1 MKIFETRGKIKDI
14 KDARDTAEKIG
25 AIYKGFY
32 SCTDF
37 VFKTKNIGD
46 IIRLRV
52 FKINNRQSKQSKDYI
67 FIHKIA
73 EWHDKIKTDKIIIK
87 RELDT
92 MEETLDFMIN
102 HYGYVLVND
111 YEYSRIGW
119 EYSHNENSIFI
130 ENIDMLGPTLE
141 IESDNK
147 NDIENLFKFFDV
159 SELFTESVAEIM
171 RKLLGK

>member
-14 KDARDTAEKIG
+14 KDARNTAEKIG

-37 VFKTKNIGD
+37 IFKTKNIGD
-46 IIRLRV
+46 IIRLRA
-52 FKINNRQSKQSKDYI
+52 FKINNRQSKDYI
-67 FIHKIA
+67 FIHKTA
-73 EWHDKIKTDKIIIK
+73 EWLDKIKADKIIIK
-87 RELDT
+87 REFDT

-119 EYSHNENSIFI
+119 EYSYNENSIFI

-147 NDIENLFKFFDV
+147 NDIENLFKFFNV

>member
-14 KDARDTAEKIG
+14 KDARDTVEKIG
-25 AIYKGFY
+25 ATYKGFY

-37 VFKTKNIGD
+37 IFKTKNIGD

-52 FKINNRQSKQSKDYI
+52 FKINNRQSKDYI
-67 FIHKIA
+67 FIHKTA
-73 EWHDKIKTDKIIIK
+73 EWFDKIKTDKIIIK
-87 RELDT
+87 REFDT

-119 EYSHNENSIFI
+119 EYSYNGNSIFI

-147 NDIENLFKFFDV
+147 NDIENLFKFFNV